1 MLTLGLSGGLS
12 FAHEE
17 MYDIPKNFT
26 HDGAAV
32 LVEDGEVVAGIEEE
46 RLNRI
51 KHSNKFPIEA
61 TRFCLARRG
70 VDIDQVDRIAFY
82 ASEEYCNALLGRV
95 RLLTGG
101 ALPRVDARTL
111 LAAKL
116 GEGLGRRIDR
126 DRIVFVPHHQAH
138 AASTYLLSG
147 YDDSLIVAIDG
158 SGDFLS
164 GLVAVGTGDR
174 IEVLSTFPEA
184 KSLGNFY
191 VAVISLLGYG
201 VFDEYKVM
209 GLAPYGDPARYRAQM
224 SALYTLLPGGDY
236 EIHRDRVGALAQQI
250 EVRRRGG
257 PFTQQH
263 RDVAASLQEALE
275 TIVMHALRHQR
286 EVTGKSRL
294 CLAGGVAHNCTMNGK
309 IAYSGLFEG
318 VFVQPAAHDAGCA
331 LGAALHVSL
340 AEGALGSRRRL
351 THVFW
356 GSDVGEDAEIEAEL
370 SAWSRFLSHE
380 RAADLPGRVADLLA
394 SGAAVGWAQGASEFG
409 PRALGHRSILADPRP
424 AANKDLINAMVKKR
438 EAYRP
443 FAPSV
448 LEEDARE
455 LFELPPGQDDFPF
468 MIFVLK
474 VREDRRSVL
483 GATTHVD
490 GTARVHTVSQ
500 KANPR
505 FHGLLKAFK
514 DRTGVPALLNTSFNN
529 NVEPIVDSAHD
540 VVTSFLTTGLHHL
553 AIGDYIAT
561 KRDFTWEDVATLA
574 LQIPKYVRVDQ
585 IRRFVAMD
593 RAATVF
599 ELRNTYD
606 AGLRV
611 RVSPDVGEALMRADG
626 SRSIRALLAE
636 AGADDPARARKAV
649 EEIEGLWS
657 QRLVSLRPLGAPRAA
672 AEGDGRWSQRLV
684 SLPPLEV

>member
-17 MYDIPKNFT
+17 MYDIPQSFT

-32 LVEDGEVVAGIEEE
+32 LVEGGEVVAGIEEE

-51 KHSNKFPIEA
+51 KHSNKFPMESI
-61 TRFCLARRG
+61 RFCLARRG
-70 VDIDQVDRIAFY
+70 VDIDRVDRIAFY
-82 ASEEYCNALLGRV
+82 ASEEYCNALLARV

-101 ALPRVDARTL
+101 ALPRIDARTL

-116 GEGLGRRIDR
+116 GQGFGRPIDR
-126 DRIVFVPHHQAH
+126 DKIVFVPHHQAH

-147 YDDSLIVAIDG
+147 FDDSLIVAIDG

-164 GLVAVGTGDR
+164 GLVAVGSGDR
-174 IEVLSTFPEA
+174 IDVLSTMPES

-191 VAVISLLGYG
+191 VAVINLLGYG

-236 EIHRDRVGALAQQI
+236 EVYRDRVGALAQVI
-250 EVRRRGG
+250 EVRRKGG

-275 TIVMHALRHQR
+275 AIALHVLRHQR
-286 EVTGKSRL
+286 EATGKARL

-309 IAYSGLFEG
+309 ILYSGLFER

-331 LGAALHVSL
+331 LGAALYTNL
-340 AEGALGSRRRL
+340 AAGALTSRRRL
-351 THVFW
+351 EHVFW
-356 GSDVGEDAEIEAEL
+356 GSDVGGDAEIGREL
-370 SAWSRFLSHE
+370 AGWSRFVRSE
-380 RAADLPGRVADLLA
+380 RAADLPGRVADVIA
-394 SGAAVGWAQGASEFG
+394 GGAAVGWAQGGSEFG

-424 AANKDLINAMVKKR
+424 AANKDLVNAMVKKR

-443 FAPSV
+443 FAPAV
-448 LEEDARE
+448 LAEDARE
-455 LFELPPGQDDFPF
+455 FFELPPGEGEFPF

-474 VREDRRSVL
+474 VREDKRSVL

-490 GTARVHTVSQ
+490 GTARVQTVSQ
-500 KANPR
+500 RSNPR
-505 FHGLLKAFK
+505 FYGLLKAFK
-514 DRTGVPALLNTSFNN
+514 DRTGVPVLLNTSFNN

-540 VVTSFLTTGLHHL
+540 VVTSFLTTGLHYL
-553 AIGDYIAT
+553 AIGDYFVE
-561 KRDFTWEDVATLA
+561 KRPWTWEDLATLA
-574 LQIPKYVRVDQ
+574 LEIPRHVRVDQ

-593 RAATVF
+593 RAASVF

-606 AGLRV
+606 AGARAS
-611 RVSPDVGEALMRADG
+611 VSPDVGEALMRADG
-626 SRSIRALLAE
+626 ARSIGELLAE
-636 AGADDPARARKAV
+636 AGAGEPARMQKAV
-649 EEIEGLWS
+649 LEIEGLWS
-657 QRLVSLRPLGAPRAA
+657 QRLVSLRPREA
-672 AEGDGRWSQRLV
+672 
-684 SLPPLEV
+684 

>member
-17 MYDIPKNFT
+17 MYDIPQSFT

-32 LVEDGEVVAGIEEE
+32 LVEGGEIVAGIEEE

-61 TRFCLARRG
+61 IRFCLARRG
-70 VDIDQVDRIAFY
+70 VDIDRVDRIAFY

-101 ALPRVDARTL
+101 ALPRIDARTL

-116 GEGLGRRIDR
+116 GQGFGRPIDR
-126 DRIVFVPHHQAH
+126 DKIVFVPHHQAH

-147 YDDSLIVAIDG
+147 FDDSLIVAIDG

-164 GLVAVGTGDR
+164 GLVAVGSGDR
-174 IEVLSTFPEA
+174 IDVLSTMPES

-191 VAVISLLGYG
+191 VAVINLLGYG

-236 EIHRDRVGALAQQI
+236 EVYRDRVGALAQVI
-250 EVRRRGG
+250 EVRRKGG

-275 TIVMHALRHQR
+275 AIALHVLRHQR
-286 EVTGKSRL
+286 EATGKTRL

-309 IAYSGLFEG
+309 ILYSGLFER

-331 LGAALHVSL
+331 LGAALYTNL
-340 AEGALGSRRRL
+340 AAGALTSRRRL
-351 THVFW
+351 EHVFW
-356 GSDVGEDAEIEAEL
+356 GSDVGGEAEIGREL
-370 SAWSRFLSHE
+370 AGWSRFVRSE
-380 RAADLPGRVADLLA
+380 RVADLPGRVADVIA
-394 SGAAVGWAQGASEFG
+394 AGAAVGWAQGGSEFG

-424 AANKDLINAMVKKR
+424 AANKDLVNAMVKKR

-443 FAPSV
+443 FAPAV
-448 LEEDARE
+448 LAEDARE
-455 LFELPPGQDDFPF
+455 FFELPPGDGEFPF

-474 VREDRRSVL
+474 VREDKRSVL

-490 GTARVHTVSQ
+490 GTARVQTVSQ
-500 KANPR
+500 RSNPR
-505 FHGLLKAFK
+505 FYALLKAFK
-514 DRTGVPALLNTSFNN
+514 DRTGVPVLLNTSFNN

-540 VVTSFLTTGLHHL
+540 VVTSFLTTGLHYL
-553 AIGDYIAT
+553 AIGDYFVE
-561 KRDFTWEDVATLA
+561 KRPWTWEDLATLA
-574 LQIPKYVRVDQ
+574 LEIPRHVRVDQ

-593 RAATVF
+593 RAASVF

-606 AGLRV
+606 AR
-611 RVSPDVGEALMRADG
+611 MQ
-626 SRSIRALLAE
+626 
-636 AGADDPARARKAV
+636 KAV
-649 EEIEGLWS
+649 LELEGLWS
-657 QRLVSLRPLGAPRAA
+657 QRLVSLRPREA
-672 AEGDGRWSQRLV
+672 
-684 SLPPLEV
+684 

>member
-17 MYDIPKNFT
+17 MYDIPQSFT

-32 LVEDGEVVAGIEEE
+32 LLDDGEVVAAIEEE

-70 VDIDQVDRIAFY
+70 VGIDQVDRIAFY

-101 ALPRVDARTL
+101 ALPRLDARTL

-116 GEGLGRRIDR
+116 GQGLGRPIDR

-147 YDDSLIVAIDG
+147 YDDSLILAIDG

-164 GLVAVGTGDR
+164 GLVAVGSGDR
-174 IEVLSTFPEA
+174 IDVLSTIPEP

-191 VAVISLLGYG
+191 VSVIALLGYG

-209 GLAPYGDPARYRAQM
+209 GLAPYGDPATFRAHM
-224 SALYTLLPGGDY
+224 SALYTLLPDGDY
-236 EIHRDRVGALAQQI
+236 EVHRDRVGALAQVI

-275 TIVMHALRHQR
+275 TIVLHVLRHQR
-286 EVTGKSRL
+286 EVTGKTRL

-309 IAYSGLFEG
+309 ILYSGMFER

-331 LGAALHVSL
+331 LGAALHTSL
-340 AEGALGSRRRL
+340 AEGARKARRRL
-351 THVFW
+351 EHVSW
-356 GSDVGEDAEIEAEL
+356 GSDVGGEAEIDREL
-370 SAWSRFLSHE
+370 AAWSRFVSHE
-380 RAADLPGRVADLLA
+380 RVADLPA
-394 SGAAVGWAQGASEFG
+394 RVAEVIAAGAAVGWAQGGSEFG
-409 PRALGHRSILADPRP
+409 PRALGQRSILADPRP
-424 AANKDLINAMVKKR
+424 AANKDLVNAMVKKR

-443 FAPSV
+443 FAPAV
-448 LEEDARE
+448 LAEDARE
-455 LFELPPGQDDFPF
+455 YFELPPGEDEFPF

-474 VREDRRSVL
+474 VREDKRSVL

-490 GTARVHTVSQ
+490 GTARVQTVSRRSS
-500 KANPR
+500 PR
-505 FHGLLKAFK
+505 FWSLLKAFK
-514 DRTGVPALLNTSFNN
+514 DRTGVPVLLNTSFNN

-540 VVTSFLTTGLHHL
+540 VVTSFLTTGLHYL
-553 AIGDYIAT
+553 AIGDFFVE
-561 KRDFTWEDVATLA
+561 KRPWTWEDLATLA
-574 LQIPKYVRVDQ
+574 LHIPRHVRVDQ

-593 RAATVF
+593 RAASVF

-611 RVSPDVGEALMRADG
+611 GVSPDVGEALMRADG
-626 SRSIRALLAE
+626 ARSVGELLAE
-636 AGADDPARARKAV
+636 AGAGDPARLQRAV
-649 EEIEGLWS
+649 LEIEGLWS
-657 QRLVSLRPLGAPRAA
+657 QRLVSLRPGAA
-672 AEGDGRWSQRLV
+672 
-684 SLPPLEV
+684 

>member
-17 MYDIPKNFT
+17 MYDIPQSFT

-32 LVEDGEVVAGIEEE
+32 LVDDGEIVAGIEEE

-70 VDIDQVDRIAFY
+70 VSIDEVDRIAFY

-101 ALPRVDARTL
+101 TLPRIDARTL

-116 GEGLGRRIDR
+116 GQGLGRPINR
-126 DRIVFVPHHQAH
+126 DKIVFVPHHQAH

-164 GLVAVGTGDR
+164 GLVAVGSGDR
-174 IEVLSTFPEA
+174 IEVLSTIPES

-191 VAVISLLGYG
+191 VSVISLLGYG

-209 GLAPYGDPARYRAQM
+209 GLAPYGDPAKFRAQM
-224 SALYTLLPGGDY
+224 SALYTLLPDGDY
-236 EIHRDRVGALAQQI
+236 EVHRDRVGALAQVI
-250 EVRRRGG
+250 EVRRKGG

-275 TIVMHALRHQR
+275 AIVLHVLRHQR
-286 EVTGKSRL
+286 EATGKTRL

-309 IAYSGLFEG
+309 ILYSGMFER

-331 LGAALHVSL
+331 LGAALHVTL
-340 AEGALGSRRRL
+340 AEGALKTRRRL
-351 THVFW
+351 EHVSW
-356 GSDVGEDAEIEAEL
+356 GSDVGGEAEIAREL
-370 SAWSRFLSHE
+370 AAWSRFVRHE
-380 RAADLPGRVADLLA
+380 RAEDLPARVADVIA
-394 SGAAVGWAQGASEFG
+394 GGAAVGWAQGASEFG
-409 PRALGHRSILADPRP
+409 PRALGQRSILADPRP
-424 AANKDLINAMVKKR
+424 AANKDLVNAMVKKR

-443 FAPSV
+443 FAPAV
-448 LEEDARE
+448 LAEDARE
-455 LFELPPGQDDFPF
+455 YFELPPGEDEFPF
-468 MIFVLK
+468 MIFVMK
-474 VREDRRSVL
+474 VREDKRDVL

-490 GTARVHTVSQ
+490 GTARVQTVSERSS
-500 KANPR
+500 PR
-505 FHGLLKAFK
+505 FWSLLKAFK
-514 DRTGVPALLNTSFNN
+514 DRTGVPVLLNTSFNN

-540 VVTSFLTTGLHHL
+540 VVTSFLTTGLHYL
-553 AIGDYIAT
+553 AIGDFFVE
-561 KRDFTWEDVATLA
+561 KRPWTWEDLATLA
-574 LQIPKYVRVDQ
+574 LEIPRHVRVDQ

-606 AGLRV
+606 AGVRV
-611 RVSPDVGEALMRADG
+611 GVSPDVGEALVRADG
-626 SRSIRALLAE
+626 ARSIGELLGE
-636 AGADDPARARKAV
+636 AGAGDPARMQKAV
-649 EEIEGLWS
+649 LEIEGLWS
-657 QRLVSLRPLGAPRAA
+657 QRLVCLRPRAA
-672 AEGDGRWSQRLV
+672 
-684 SLPPLEV
+684 

>member
-17 MYDIPKNFT
+17 MYDIPQSFT

-32 LVEDGEVVAGIEEE
+32 LVDDGEVVAGIEEE

-61 TRFCLARRG
+61 IRFCLARRG
-70 VDIDQVDRIAFY
+70 VDIDRVDRIAFY

-116 GEGLGRRIDR
+116 AQGLGRPIDR
-126 DRIVFVPHHQAH
+126 DKIVFVPHHKAH

-164 GLVAVGTGDR
+164 GLVAVGSGDR
-174 IEVLSTFPEA
+174 IDVLSTIPES

-191 VAVISLLGYG
+191 VAVIGLLGYG

-209 GLAPYGDPARYRAQM
+209 GLAPYGDPSRYRAQM
-224 SALYTLLPGGDY
+224 SALYRLLPDGDY
-236 EIHRDRVGALAQQI
+236 EVYRDRVGALAQVI

-275 TIVMHALRHQR
+275 TIVLHVLRHQR
-286 EVTGKSRL
+286 EATDKTRL

-309 IAYSGLFEG
+309 ILYSGMFER

-331 LGAALHVSL
+331 LGAALYTTL
-340 AEGALGSRRRL
+340 AAGALKSRRRL
-351 THVFW
+351 EHVFW
-356 GSDVGEDAEIEAEL
+356 GSDVGGEAEIAREL
-370 SAWSRFLSHE
+370 SAWSRFLRHE
-380 RAADLPGRVADLLA
+380 RAADLPARVAEVIA
-394 SGAAVGWAQGASEFG
+394 AGAAVGWAQGGSEFG

-424 AANKDLINAMVKKR
+424 AANKDLVNAMVKKR

-443 FAPSV
+443 FAPAV
-448 LEEDARE
+448 LAEDARE
-455 LFELPPGQDDFPF
+455 FFELPAGEDEFPF

-474 VREDRRSVL
+474 VREDKRSVL

-490 GTARVHTVSQ
+490 GTARVQTVSQ
-500 KANPR
+500 RSNPR
-505 FHGLLKAFK
+505 FYGILKAFK
-514 DRTGVPALLNTSFNN
+514 DRTGVPVLLNTSFNN

-540 VVTSFLTTGLHHL
+540 VVTSFLTTGLHYL
-553 AIGDYIAT
+553 AIGDFFVE
-561 KRDFTWEDVATLA
+561 KRPWTWEDLATLA
-574 LQIPKYVRVDQ
+574 LELPRHVRVDQ

-593 RAATVF
+593 RAASVF

-606 AGLRV
+606 AGTRV
-611 RVSPDVGEALMRADG
+611 SVSPDVGEALMRADG
-626 SRSIRALLAE
+626 ARSVGELLGE
-636 AGADDPARARKAV
+636 AAAGDPARMQKAV
-649 EEIEGLWS
+649 REIEGLWS
-657 QRLVSLRPLGAPRAA
+657 QRLVSLRPRGA
-672 AEGDGRWSQRLV
+672 
-684 SLPPLEV
+684 

>member
-17 MYDIPKNFT
+17 MYDIPQSFT

-32 LVEDGEVVAGIEEE
+32 LVDDGEVVAGIEEE

-61 TRFCLARRG
+61 IRFCLARRG
-70 VDIDQVDRIAFY
+70 VDIDRVDRIAFY

-116 GEGLGRRIDR
+116 ALGLGRPIDR
-126 DRIVFVPHHQAH
+126 DKIVFVPHHKAH

-164 GLVAVGTGDR
+164 GLVAVGSGDR
-174 IEVLSTFPEA
+174 IDVLSTIPES

-191 VAVISLLGYG
+191 VAVIGLLGYG

-209 GLAPYGDPARYRAQM
+209 GLAPYGDPSRYRAQM
-224 SALYTLLPGGDY
+224 SALYELLPDGDY
-236 EIHRDRVGALAQQI
+236 EVHRDRVGALAQVI

-275 TIVMHALRHQR
+275 TIVLHVLRHQR
-286 EVTGKSRL
+286 EATGKTRL

-309 IAYSGLFEG
+309 ILVSGMFER

-331 LGAALHVSL
+331 LGAALHTTL
-340 AEGALGSRRRL
+340 AAGALKSRRRL
-351 THVFW
+351 EHVFW
-356 GSDVGEDAEIEAEL
+356 GSDVGGEAEIAREL
-370 SAWSRFLSHE
+370 SAWSRFLRHE
-380 RAADLPGRVADLLA
+380 RAADLPARVAEVIA
-394 SGAAVGWAQGASEFG
+394 AGAAVGWAQGGSEFG

-424 AANKDLINAMVKKR
+424 AANKDLVNAMVKKR

-443 FAPSV
+443 FAPAV
-448 LEEDARE
+448 LAEDARE
-455 LFELPPGQDDFPF
+455 FFELPPGEDEFPF

-474 VREDRRSVL
+474 VREDKRSVL

-490 GTARVHTVSQ
+490 GTARVQTVSQ
-500 KANPR
+500 RSNPR
-505 FHGLLKAFK
+505 FYGVLKAFK
-514 DRTGVPALLNTSFNN
+514 DRTGVPVLLNTSFNN

-540 VVTSFLTTGLHHL
+540 VVTSFLTTGLHYL
-553 AIGDYIAT
+553 AIGDFFVE
-561 KRDFTWEDVATLA
+561 KRPWTWEDLATLA
-574 LQIPKYVRVDQ
+574 LELPRHVRVDQ

-593 RAATVF
+593 RAASVF

-606 AGLRV
+606 AGTRV
-611 RVSPDVGEALMRADG
+611 SVSPDVGEALMRADG
-626 SRSIRALLAE
+626 ARSVGELLGE
-636 AGADDPARARKAV
+636 AGAGDPARMQEAV
-649 EEIEGLWS
+649 REIEGLWS
-657 QRLVSLRPLGAPRAA
+657 QRLVSLRPRGA
-672 AEGDGRWSQRLV
+672 
-684 SLPPLEV
+684 

>member
-17 MYDIPKNFT
+17 MYDIPQSFT

-61 TRFCLARRG
+61 IRFCLARRG
-70 VDIDQVDRIAFY
+70 VDIDRVDRIAFY
-82 ASEEYCNALLGRV
+82 ASEEYCNALLARV

-101 ALPRVDARTL
+101 ALPRIDARTL
-111 LAAKL
+111 LTAKL
-116 GEGLGRRIDR
+116 GQGLGRPIDR
-126 DRIVFVPHHQAH
+126 DKIVFVPHHQAH

-164 GLVAVGTGDR
+164 GLVAVGSGDR
-174 IEVLSTFPEA
+174 IDVLSTIPES

-191 VAVISLLGYG
+191 VAVIGLLGYG

-224 SALYTLLPGGDY
+224 SALYTLLPDGDY
-236 EIHRDRVGALAQQI
+236 EVHRDRVGALAQVI

-275 TIVMHALRHQR
+275 TIVLHVLRHQR
-286 EVTGKSRL
+286 KVTGKTRL

-309 IAYSGLFEG
+309 ILYSGMFER

-331 LGAALHVSL
+331 LGAALHTTL
-340 AEGALGSRRRL
+340 AEGALKSRRQL
-351 THVFW
+351 DHVFW
-356 GSDVGEDAEIEAEL
+356 GSDVGGEAEIAREL
-370 SAWSRFLSHE
+370 SGWSRFLRHE
-380 RAADLPGRVADLLA
+380 RVADLPARVAEVIA
-394 SGAAVGWAQGASEFG
+394 SGAAVGWAQGGSEFG

-424 AANKDLINAMVKKR
+424 AANKDLVNAMVKKR

-443 FAPSV
+443 FAPAV
-448 LEEDARE
+448 LAEDARE
-455 LFELPPGQDDFPF
+455 FFELPPGEDEFPF

-474 VREDRRSVL
+474 VREDKRSVL

-490 GTARVHTVSQ
+490 GTARVQTVSQ
-500 KANPR
+500 RSNPR
-505 FHGLLKAFK
+505 FYGLLKAFK
-514 DRTGVPALLNTSFNN
+514 DRTGVPVLLNTSFNN

-540 VVTSFLTTGLHHL
+540 VVTSFLTTGLHYL
-553 AIGDYIAT
+553 AIGGFFVE
-561 KRDFTWEDVATLA
+561 KRPWTWEDLATLA
-574 LQIPKYVRVDQ
+574 LDIPRHVRVDQ

-593 RAATVF
+593 RATSVF

-606 AGLRV
+606 AGVRV
-611 RVSPDVGEALMRADG
+611 SVSPDVGEALMRADG
-626 SRSIRALLAE
+626 ARSVGELLAE
-636 AGADDPARARKAV
+636 AGAGDPARMQKAV
-649 EEIEGLWS
+649 LELEGLWS
-657 QRLVSLRPLGAPRAA
+657 QRLVALRPREA
-672 AEGDGRWSQRLV
+672 
-684 SLPPLEV
+684 

>member
-17 MYDIPKNFT
+17 MYDIPKSFT

-32 LVEDGEVVAGIEEE
+32 LVDGGEVIAGIEEE

-61 TRFCLARRG
+61 IRFCLARGG
-70 VDIDQVDRIAFY
+70 VDIDRVDRIAFY

-101 ALPRVDARTL
+101 ALPRIDARTL

-116 GEGLGRRIDR
+116 GQGLGRPIDR
-126 DRIVFVPHHQAH
+126 DKIVFVPHHQAH

-164 GLVAVGTGDR
+164 GLVAVGSGDR
-174 IEVLSTFPEA
+174 IDVLKTIPES

-191 VAVISLLGYG
+191 VSVIALLGYG

-209 GLAPYGDPARYRAQM
+209 GLAPYGDPARYRALM
-224 SALYTLLPGGDY
+224 SSLYTLLPDGDY
-236 EIHRDRVGALAQQI
+236 EIHRDRVGALAQAI
-250 EVRRRGG
+250 EVRRKGG

-275 TIVMHALRHQR
+275 ALALHVIRHER
-286 EVTGKSRL
+286 EATGKTRL

-309 IAYSGLFEG
+309 ILYSGMFER

-331 LGAALHVSL
+331 LGAALHTTL
-340 AEGALGSRRRL
+340 AAGALKSRRRIE
-351 THVFW
+351 HVFW
-356 GSDVGEDAEIEAEL
+356 GRDVGGEAEIEREL
-370 SAWSRFLSHE
+370 SGWSRFLRHE
-380 RAADLPGRVADLLA
+380 RAEDLPGRVAEVIA
-394 SGAAVGWAQGASEFG
+394 AGAAVGWAQGGSEFG

-424 AANKDLINAMVKKR
+424 AANKDLVNAMVKKR

-443 FAPSV
+443 FAPAV
-448 LEEDARE
+448 LAEDARE
-455 LFELPPGQDDFPF
+455 FFELPPGEGEFPF

-474 VREDRRSVL
+474 VREDKRSVL

-490 GTARVHTVSQ
+490 GTARVQTVARGS
-500 KANPR
+500 NPH
-505 FHGLLKAFK
+505 FWGVLKAFK
-514 DRTGVPALLNTSFNN
+514 DRTGVPVLLNTSFNN

-540 VVTSFLTTGLHHL
+540 VVTSFLTTGLNYL
-553 AIGDYIAT
+553 AIGGFFVE
-561 KRDFTWEDVATLA
+561 KRAWTWEDVATLA
-574 LQIPKYVRVDQ
+574 VDIPRHVRVDQ

-593 RAATVF
+593 RAATAF

-606 AGLRV
+606 AGA
-611 RVSPDVGEALMRADG
+611 RVSVSADLGEALMRADG
-626 SRSIRALLAE
+626 ARSLAELLAD
-636 AGADDPARARKAV
+636 AGVDEPARAQKAAQ
-649 EEIEGLWS
+649 ELEGLWAE
-657 QRLVSLRPLGAPRAA
+657 RLVSLRPRGA
-672 AEGDGRWSQRLV
+672 
-684 SLPPLEV
+684 

>member
-17 MYDIPKNFT
+17 MYDIPQSFT

-32 LVEDGEVVAGIEEE
+32 LVEGGEVVAGIEEE

-51 KHSNKFPIEA
+51 KHSNKFPMEA
-61 TRFCLARRG
+61 IRFCLARRG
-70 VDIDQVDRIAFY
+70 VDIERVDRIAFY
-82 ASEEYCNALLGRV
+82 ASEEYCNALLARV

-101 ALPRVDARTL
+101 ALPRIDARTL

-116 GEGLGRRIDR
+116 GQGFGRPIDR
-126 DRIVFVPHHQAH
+126 DKIVFVPHHQAH

-147 YDDSLIVAIDG
+147 FDDSLIVAIDG

-164 GLVAVGTGDR
+164 GLVAVGSGDR
-174 IEVLSTFPEA
+174 IDVLSTMPES

-191 VAVISLLGYG
+191 VAVINLLGYG

-224 SALYTLLPGGDY
+224 SALYALLPDGDY
-236 EIHRDRVGALAQQI
+236 EVYRDRVGALAQVI
-250 EVRRRGG
+250 EVRQKGG

-275 TIVMHALRHQR
+275 AIALHVLRHQR
-286 EVTGKSRL
+286 EATGKTRL

-309 IAYSGLFEG
+309 ILYSGLFER

-331 LGAALHVSL
+331 LGAALHTNL
-340 AEGALGSRRRL
+340 AAGALTSRRRL
-351 THVFW
+351 EHVFW
-356 GSDVGEDAEIEAEL
+356 GSDVGEEAEIGREL
-370 SAWSRFLSHE
+370 AGWSRFVRSE
-380 RAADLPGRVADLLA
+380 RAADLPGRVADVIA
-394 SGAAVGWAQGASEFG
+394 GGAAVGWAQGGSEFG

-424 AANKDLINAMVKKR
+424 AANKDLVNAMVKKR

-443 FAPSV
+443 FAPAV
-448 LEEDARE
+448 LAEDARE
-455 LFELPPGQDDFPF
+455 FFELPAGEGEFPF

-474 VREDRRSVL
+474 VREDKRSVL

-490 GTARVHTVSQ
+490 GTARVQTVSQ
-500 KANPR
+500 RSNPR
-505 FHGLLKAFK
+505 FYGLLKAFK
-514 DRTGVPALLNTSFNN
+514 DRTGVPVLLNTSFNN

-540 VVTSFLTTGLHHL
+540 VVTSFLTTGLHYL
-553 AIGDYIAT
+553 AIGDYFVE
-561 KRDFTWEDVATLA
+561 KRPWTWEDLATLA
-574 LQIPKYVRVDQ
+574 LEIPRHVRVDQ
-585 IRRFVAMD
+585 IHRFVAMD
-593 RAATVF
+593 RATSVF

-606 AGLRV
+606 AGARAS
-611 RVSPDVGEALMRADG
+611 VSPDVGEALMRADG
-626 SRSIRALLAE
+626 ARSIGELLAE
-636 AGADDPARARKAV
+636 AGAGEPARMQKAV
-649 EEIEGLWS
+649 LEIEGLWS
-657 QRLVSLRPLGAPRAA
+657 QRLVSLRPREA
-672 AEGDGRWSQRLV
+672 
-684 SLPPLEV
+684 